1 MANVTLHE
9 WAQSVRRA
17 FLGPE
22 QEPAPTD
29 VERPLV
35 LCADDDDSVRAL
47 CASTLARA
55 GYSVDTASNGRE
67 ALEKIDQNDYAAVL
81 LDLGM
86 PFVHGATVLSVIGK
100 RKPEMLRR
108 TAVITG
114 APDAAIDPLY
124 GTVGA
129 VLRKPLSL
137 DSVAT
142 IVRHC
147 AENDALP
154 ATEGDGST
162 VRLR

>member
-1 MANVTLHE
+1 MNATLHE
-9 WAQSVRRA
+9 WAQNVRRA

-22 QEPAPTD
+22 AEAPAAGL
-29 VERPLV
+29 ERPLV
-35 LCADDDDSVRAL
+35 LCADDDDDVRAL
-47 CASTLARA
+47 CASSLARA
-55 GYSVDTASNGRE
+55 GYAVDTASNGRE

-86 PFVHGATVLSVIGK
+86 PFIHGATVLSVIGK
-100 RKPEMLRR
+100 TKPEILRR

-114 APDAAIDPLY
+114 APDGAIDPLY

-129 VLRKPLSL
+129 VLRKPLTL
-137 DSVAT
+137 DSITT

-147 AENDALP
+147 VESHAP
-154 ATEGDGST
+154 APVESDGST

>member
-1 MANVTLHE
+1 MNVTLHE

-17 FLGPE
+17 FLGRD
-22 QEPAPTD
+22 EPAAAD

-35 LCADDDDSVRAL
+35 LCADDDESVRAL

-55 GYSVDTASNGRE
+55 GYAVDTASNGRE

-86 PFVHGATVLSVIGK
+86 PYIHGATVLSVIGK
-100 RKPEMLRR
+100 TKPAMLRR

-137 DSVAT
+137 DSIAT

-147 AENDALP
+147 ADDDSAP
-154 ATEGDGST
+154 APEGDGST

>member
-1 MANVTLHE
+1 MNHVTLHE
-9 WAQSVRRA
+9 WAQNVRRA
-17 FLGPE
+17 FRGSNRE
-22 QEPAPTD
+22 EGTTEA
-29 VERPLV
+29 ERPMV
-35 LCADDDDSVRAL
+35 LCVDDDDSVRAL

-55 GYSVDTASNGRE
+55 GYAVDTASNGRE

-81 LDLGM
+81 LDLSM
-86 PFVHGATVLSVIGK
+86 PFVHGSTVLSVIGK
-100 RKPEMLRR
+100 TKPEMLRR

-124 GTVGA
+124 GKVGA

-147 AENDALP
+147 VSEDSQP
-154 ATEGDGST
+154 APEGDGST